1 MHDDRKDNFIRLAE
15 ARTNKI
21 LKTISLLGNLS
32 NKSYYEYT
40 EEQVETIF
48 NAIQEELDN
57 QKAKFYAKEDK
68 VKKFRL

>member
-40 EEQVETIF
+40 
-48 NAIQEELDN
+48 
-57 QKAKFYAKEDK
+57 
-68 VKKFRL
+68 